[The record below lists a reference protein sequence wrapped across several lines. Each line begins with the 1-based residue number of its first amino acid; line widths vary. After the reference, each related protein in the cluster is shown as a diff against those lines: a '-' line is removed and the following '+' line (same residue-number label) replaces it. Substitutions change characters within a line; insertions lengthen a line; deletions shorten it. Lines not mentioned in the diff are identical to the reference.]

1 MAAAWDDAH
10 DASAEVES
18 GRLIRA
24 NEDRLIQRRG
34 ACGIGRLIA
43 LDDEIPG
50 PLGGAKLG
58 VVATSEITGHA
69 IRMVGVI
76 VRQHDVGRPATGEL
90 ARLTREPLRALRL
103 IEPLDREHRVA
114 SDNES

>member
-1 MAAAWDDAH
+1 M
-10 DASAEVES
+10 
-18 GRLIRA
+18 
-24 NEDRLIQRRG
+24 
-34 ACGIGRLIA
+34 A

-50 PLGGAKLG
+50 QPRGAKLG
-58 VVATSEITGHA
+58 VAATSEITGHA

-114 SDNES
+114 SDNESTIRDSRPVTAERRRDARPHAIGDALEIAERLARDNRA